1 RGGARHVAGIGVA
14 TQTAA
19 YMLPTRHDPDP
30 QSEYLRLSEIVAF
43 ALLAAT
49 GIWILYMAFEPYAR
63 RFWPQ
68 LLIGWSRLLSGR
80 IRDPVVGREVLVG
93 AAAGM
98 VGALLIA
105 SRQFVLYM
113 LDWPLPTPLLP
124 PSAILLGTRYALD
137 VALGT
142 GLRAFNNAL
151 QLLCIVVFL
160 KIFVRRTWLV
170 LVLGLIITVP
180 IAISG
185 TFAGQQLGLELTIV
199 FLGIVLMYSV
209 LLRFGLLALIV
220 TFYT

>member
-1 RGGARHVAGIGVA
+1 
-14 TQTAA
+14 
-19 YMLPTRHDPDP
+19 
-30 QSEYLRLSEIVAF
+30 
-43 ALLAAT
+43 
-49 GIWILYMAFEPYAR
+49 
-63 RFWPQ
+63 
-68 LLIGWSRLLSGR
+68 
-80 IRDPVVGREVLVG
+80 
-93 AAAGM
+93 
-98 VGALLIA
+98 
-105 SRQFVLYM
+105 M

-142 GLRAFNNAL
+142 VLRALNNAL

-209 LLRFGLLALIV
+209 LLRFGLLALVV
-220 TFYT
+220 TFYTFLSLEIFPLTTDVSRQYATTSIMLVVAVAAVSMYGYYASRGDEPIFGRAILD